1 MKLVMPEKKRQEFG
15 TKNKEKPAGNKPGAL
30 DGKEEKAIERK
41 AEYQTDTGHTDD
53 GFGEE

>member
-41 AEYQTDTGHTDD
+41 AE
-53 GFGEE
+53 